1 MASRKRIVICY
12 ILLQASFWGMLS
24 SICAY
29 QAAVVL
35 DRGFTAGQ
43 AGIFCALCYFAS
55 LFTQPVIGGWADRH
69 PEVPLKRLLIVMLLP
84 AIALNLVF
92 YFTRPN
98 FLLTALTFFLF
109 GVLETNSYPLIDSM
123 GMQYV
128 NAGVQIPYSLSRGI
142 GSLSYALL
150 CVATGLLTARFG
162 MQAALLA
169 HCAEQL
175 VMLVCLLLFPSIPA
189 QLLPQPQKGAASG
202 HSALQILR
210 GSRTFTLMLIACF
223 FGMMGVMPI
232 SGFLV
237 TLVTS
242 RGGDSRALGLAQF
255 LMAASE
261 LPSALVF
268 GLLRKRLSSAKIL
281 LISIVFMAVKPLLI
295 LASGSLGMLLAV
307 QPVQMLGY
315 GLFFPASVYFA
326 NESVAPAD
334 RVQGQS
340 LRTIVAISLSTL
352 LGSLVSGY
360 LLDLGG
366 TTLMLWFSAGCAAV
380 GTAVG
385 GGIVRDLVLGVT
397 PPVTFQNPVYTLTAA
412 AVSVLMF
419 LPHMRARI
427 GRHEPVF
434 DRLLLVMDAVGLG
447 VFTVV
452 GVQCAY
458 QQSEDYT
465 LFLLIFVGLITGVG
479 GGVLR
484 DVFSGER
491 PYIFVRHFYA
501 CASIVGALICAL
513 CWRALGG
520 NAAMLFGAA
529 VVVVL
534 RLLAAYYHWNL
545 PRSDY
550 HESGEEASTH

>member
-35 DRGFTAGQ
+35 DRGFTTGQ

-69 PEVPLKRLLIVMLLP
+69 PEIPIKRLLLVMLLP

-142 GSLSYALL
+142 GSLCYALL
-150 CVATGLLTARFG
+150 CVATGLLTAKFG

-189 QLLPQPQKGAASG
+189 QYLPQPQKGAASG

-210 GSRTFTLMLIACF
+210 GSRTFKLMLIAC
-223 FGMMGVMPI
+223 
-232 SGFLV
+232 FLV

-268 GLLRKRLSSAKIL
+268 GLLRRRLSSAKIL

-295 LASGSLGMLLAV
+295 LVSGSLGTLLAV

-352 LGSLVSGY
+352 PGSLVSGY

-366 TTLMLWFSAGCAAV
+366 TTLMLWFSIGCAAV

-385 GGIVRDLVLGVT
+385 
-397 PPVTFQNPVYTLTAA
+397 
-412 AVSVLMF
+412 
-419 LPHMRARI
+419 
-427 GRHEPVF
+427 
-434 DRLLLVMDAVGLG
+434 
-447 VFTVV
+447 
-452 GVQCAY
+452 
-458 QQSEDYT
+458 
-465 LFLLIFVGLITGVG
+465 
-479 GGVLR
+479 
-484 DVFSGER
+484 
-491 PYIFVRHFYA
+491 
-501 CASIVGALICAL
+501 
-513 CWRALGG
+513 
-520 NAAMLFGAA
+520 
-529 VVVVL
+529 
-534 RLLAAYYHWNL
+534 LAALALQKKHA
-545 PRSDY
+545 
-550 HESGEEASTH
+550 HQEERHV

>member
-1 MASRKRIVICY
+1 MSDV
-12 ILLQASFWGMLS
+12 
-24 SICAY
+24 
-29 QAAVVL
+29 
-35 DRGFTAGQ
+35 
-43 AGIFCALCYFAS
+43 
-55 LFTQPVIGGWADRH
+55 
-69 PEVPLKRLLIVMLLP
+69 
-84 AIALNLVF
+84 LVF
-92 YFTRPN
+92 
-98 FLLTALTFFLF
+98 LLELIGTVAFAVSGAIVGIKKQMDLF
-109 GVLETNSYPLIDSM
+109 GVIVL
-123 GMQYV
+123 
-128 NAGVQIPYSLSRGI
+128 GI
-142 GSLSYALL
+142 
-150 CVATGLLTARFG
+150 C
-162 MQAALLA
+162 
-169 HCAEQL
+169 
-175 VMLVCLLLFPSIPA
+175 
-189 QLLPQPQKGAASG
+189 
-202 HSALQILR
+202 
-210 GSRTFTLMLIACF
+210 
-223 FGMMGVMPI
+223 
-232 SGFLV
+232 
-237 TLVTS
+237 
-242 RGGDSRALGLAQF
+242 
-255 LMAASE
+255 
-261 LPSALVF
+261 
-268 GLLRKRLSSAKIL
+268 
-281 LISIVFMAVKPLLI
+281 
-295 LASGSLGMLLAV
+295 
-307 QPVQMLGY
+307 
-315 GLFFPASVYFA
+315 
-326 NESVAPAD
+326 
-334 RVQGQS
+334 
-340 LRTIVAISLSTL
+340 
-352 LGSLVSGY
+352 
-360 LLDLGG
+360 
-366 TTLMLWFSAGCAAV
+366 
-380 GTAVG
+380 TAVG
-385 GGIVRDLVLGVT
+385 GGIVRDLILGVT

-550 HESGEEASTH
+550 HESGEEASTHLIFPVKKQSPRAAAQHGAIVSSIHQQYDQEDHHQDIQDEPCLQPQAELFLPLSAADRV

>member
-1 MASRKRIVICY
+1 
-12 ILLQASFWGMLS
+12 
-24 SICAY
+24 
-29 QAAVVL
+29 
-35 DRGFTAGQ
+35 
-43 AGIFCALCYFAS
+43 
-55 LFTQPVIGGWADRH
+55 
-69 PEVPLKRLLIVMLLP
+69 
-84 AIALNLVF
+84 
-92 YFTRPN
+92 
-98 FLLTALTFFLF
+98 
-109 GVLETNSYPLIDSM
+109 
-123 GMQYV
+123 
-128 NAGVQIPYSLSRGI
+128 
-142 GSLSYALL
+142 
-150 CVATGLLTARFG
+150 
-162 MQAALLA
+162 
-169 HCAEQL
+169 
-175 VMLVCLLLFPSIPA
+175 MLVCLLLFPSIPA
-189 QLLPQPQKGAASG
+189 QLLPQPQKGAAEG

-380 GTAVG
+380 GTAWASPRSPCRKTCAGGTPCSDVLVFVLELIGTVAFAVSGAIVGIKKQMDLFGVIVLGSAAVG
-385 GGIVRDLVLGVT
+385 GGIVRDVILGIT
-397 PPVTFQNPVYTLTAA
+397 PPATFQDPVYTLTAA

-419 LPHMRARI
+419 LPHVRARV

-458 QQSEDYT
+458 RQTEHDT
-465 LFLLIFVGLITGVG
+465 LFLTVFVGLITGVG

-501 CASIVGALICAL
+501 CASIIGALICAL

-529 VVVVL
+529 AIVVL

-545 PRSDY
+545 PAPTTTNPERKLPPIEFFRSKTIAPCCCAARGRF
-550 HESGEEASTH
+550 SRQFTSNTTRRITIRTSRTSSPACSRRLSSSSRFRQRIASNTSFTLRPQTTASIIPMISSLFIAQSPFSHGISQI